1 MEDHVAPDREQR
13 RRAPAREQEVR
24 RPGWSLTQIGGQTER
39 VELRAPGDIGLMA
52 TMADEGGH

>member
-1 MEDHVAPDREQR
+1 MAPEREQR

-52 TMADEGGH
+52 TMAEEGGH